1 MNKQKTSSLMIL
13 LAGIVIGIVI
23 SLSIGAI
30 LSWIDTGTAL
40 TGFPKTYGDIKIWCA
55 EIDDVTVRDGHDVS
69 NMMYMAKDNISFLAV
84 DMDKEGE
91 VRSLSLLDEQGD
103 ILFTVEASPEP
114 GKWEKAIYAGSNG
127 TDHTTGEMYMDIN
140 FDGHFDAKHIFDDTG
155 EKVAGYIYIDKKWVK
170 VGERGFWDDGTEK
183 DGYIFN
189 KDSGWKVL
197 DKKE

>member
-1 MNKQKTSSLMIL
+1 VKKRRTIITLIVGIL
-13 LAGIVIGIVI
+13 IGLGLVV
-23 SLSIGAI
+23 LSGGI
-30 LSWIDTGTAL
+30 LSYVHPETEL

-84 DMDKEGE
+84 DMDKEGK

-155 EKVAGYIYIDKKWVK
+155 EKVAGYIYIDKKWVE

-189 KDSGWKVL
+189 KDSGWQVL

>member
-1 MNKQKTSSLMIL
+1 MKKRRTIITLIVGIL
-13 LAGIVIGIVI
+13 IGLGLVV
-23 SLSIGAI
+23 LSGGI
-30 LSWIDTGTAL
+30 LSYVHPETEL
-40 TGFPKTYGDIKIWCA
+40 TGFPKTYGDIKIWCT
-55 EIDDVTVRDGHDVS
+55 EIDDVTVSDGHDVS

-84 DMDKEGE
+84 DMDKEGK

-155 EKVAGYIYIDKKWVK
+155 EKVAGYIYIDKKWVE

-189 KDSGWKVL
+189 KDSGWQVL